1 MGIIFNYLSGNQA
14 TQYNFVKL
22 PEIMLEDTVFSTLSI
37 GAKVLY
43 GVLLNRTGLSVQNG
57 WLDEENRAYIIF
69 QISEI
74 QMKLGVSEKSA
85 IAYLSELEKFG
96 LVEKK
101 RRGLGLPNI
110 LYVKNFVYQGDA
122 QNCKNCTSGTV
133 ESTVQNCKNY
143 SSEQQILQ
151 SRTVESTAPYNI
163 YNNIHNATRR
173 FTRKELQEKINNPPL
188 PPLGEN
194 HQAKTQ
200 EHNFDKHT
208 NVENLNHVLANK
220 LSDKADVILGDEML
234 KGLITSWMAYKD
246 ERKPKSSNHFVKRG
260 MCGFLTKFVKN
271 YNEYGYEKVKQV
283 VEDSIASNYQ
293 GITWDKLEK
302 KTNGNSYMQALK
314 DRVSVVESWV

>member
-1 MGIIFNYLSGNQA
+1 MIFEYLFGNQA

-22 PEIMLEDTVFSTLSI
+22 PEIMLEDTAFSPLSI

-85 IAYLSELEKFG
+85 VAYLSELENFG

-110 LYVKNFVYQGDA
+110 LYVKNFIYQGGT
-122 QNCKNCTSGTV
+122 QNCKNYTSGTV
-133 ESTVQNCKNY
+133 ESTVQNSKNY
-143 SSEQQILQ
+143 SPEQQKLQ
-151 SRTVESTAPYNI
+151 SRTVDSTVPYNI

-173 FTRKELQEKINNPPL
+173 FTRKELQEKINNTPL
-188 PPLGEN
+188 TPLGEN
-194 HQAKTQ
+194 RQTKNQ

-208 NVENLNHVLANK
+208 NVENLEYILEQG
-220 LSDKADVILGDEML
+220 LSDKADAILGDEML
-234 KGLITSWMAYKD
+234 KDLITNWMAYKD
-246 ERKPKSSNHFVKRG
+246 ERKPKTSNHFAKRG
-260 MCGFLTKFVKN
+260 MCGLLTKFVKN

-293 GITWDKLEK
+293 GITWDRLEK
-302 KTNGNSYMQALK
+302 KSNSNSYMQTMR
-314 DRVSVVESWV
+314 DRVSVVDSWV